1 MMTLVTQSL
10 ILSLFSNVQLSV
22 CLLGRY
28 ERVHQNIK
36 EGMGAIEA
44 LSAAAKKLPV
54 R

>member
-1 MMTLVTQSL
+1 L
-10 ILSLFSNVQLSV
+10 LFTIGKGKNNMKNDDSCYTITN
-22 CLLGRY
+22 LGRY

-44 LSAAAKKLPV
+44 LSAAAKKPPA